1 MSFAK
6 MLPALAVP
14 VVAVAAAIP
23 ANADQYDYISM
34 LDNNG
39 VYYSSILDMI
49 DTGKAVCRVVRT
61 SASYDPV
68 DPAIDM
74 LRGVGFSSDTERGL
88 ILFSAAENM
97 CPDIFPDIRAHID
110 RVNQYLA
117 AQGTARTVNSNE

>member
-1 MSFAK
+1 MRLATA
-6 MLPALAVP
+6 LPMILAPVAALATAVP
-14 VVAVAAAIP
+14 AS
-23 ANADQYDYISM
+23 ADQYDYISM

-61 SASYDPV
+61 SASNDPIE
-68 DPAIDM
+68 PAIDM
-74 LRGVGFSSDTERGL
+74 LRRVGFSSDTERGL
-88 ILFSAAENM
+88 ILMSAAENM

-110 RVNQYLA
+110 RVNQYRA